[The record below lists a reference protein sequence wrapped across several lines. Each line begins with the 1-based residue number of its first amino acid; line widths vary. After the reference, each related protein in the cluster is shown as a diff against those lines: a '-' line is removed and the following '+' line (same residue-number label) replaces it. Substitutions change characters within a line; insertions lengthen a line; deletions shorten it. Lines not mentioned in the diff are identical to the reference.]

1 MTHLDPGISGEENLQ
16 KKKNKDQFTDLE
28 VYFYLQY
35 QWIIY
40 RALNSLS

>member
-35 QWIIY
+35 Q
-40 RALNSLS
+40 